1 MTEVVA
7 GHVVLTWWFAVAAC
21 LLAMVGLAAV
31 GAICKCIG
39 VLRRCLVFRTAV
51 VRSEHNERL

>member
-21 LLAMVGLAAV
+21 LLALGVLTTV

-39 VLRRCLVFRTAV
+39 VLRQCLASRMAV
-51 VRSEHNERL
+51 VRSKHNERL

>member
-7 GHVVLTWWFAVAAC
+7 GHLVLTWWFAVAAC
-21 LLAMVGLAAV
+21 LLAMGGLAAV

-39 VLRRCLVFRTAV
+39 VLRQCLVFRTAV
-51 VRSEHNERL
+51 VRSKHN